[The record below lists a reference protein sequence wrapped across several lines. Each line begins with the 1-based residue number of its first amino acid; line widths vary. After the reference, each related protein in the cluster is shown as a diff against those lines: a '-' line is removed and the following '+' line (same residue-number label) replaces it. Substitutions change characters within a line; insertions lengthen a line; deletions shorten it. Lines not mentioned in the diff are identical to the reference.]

1 MAKEEV
7 VDLRGKVIEILP
19 NSMFKVELENG
30 HVIIAY
36 SSGKITQNKLRVLM
50 GDEVTVAVSPY
61 DLNRGRVIYRH

>member
-36 SSGKITQNKLRVLM
+36 SSGKIKQNKIRVLM

>member
-19 NSMFKVELENG
+19 NSMFKVELENK

-36 SSGKITQNKLRVLM
+36 SSGKIKQNKIRVLM

>member
-36 SSGKITQNKLRVLM
+36 SSGKIKQNKLRVLM